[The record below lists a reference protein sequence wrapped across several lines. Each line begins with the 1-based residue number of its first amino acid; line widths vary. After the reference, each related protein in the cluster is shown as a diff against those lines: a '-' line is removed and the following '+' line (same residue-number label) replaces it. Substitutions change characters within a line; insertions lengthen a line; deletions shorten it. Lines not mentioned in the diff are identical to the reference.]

1 MNRRSRSVDE
11 AALPVTYIDAESAS
25 ERGLER
31 RSRFLMS
38 SSFEFDV
45 ES

>member
-25 ERGLER
+25 ER
-31 RSRFLMS
+31 RSRFLMIEFVV
-38 SSFEFDV
+38 FEFDV

>member
-25 ERGLER
+25 SER

>member
-25 ERGLER
+25 ER